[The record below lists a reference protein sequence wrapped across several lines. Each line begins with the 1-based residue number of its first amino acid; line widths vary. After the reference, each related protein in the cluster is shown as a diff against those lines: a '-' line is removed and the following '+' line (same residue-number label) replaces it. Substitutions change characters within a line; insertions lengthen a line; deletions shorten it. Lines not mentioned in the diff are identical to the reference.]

1 MIVKG
6 TQPKC
11 LSALTIL
18 LMYACSPALI
28 ASGFVLATGGASWAY
43 WLEAVTTCWLLAGLP
58 ALLTGVSV
66 VWMRRRGHNSTPWVL
81 RSVLAGGG
89 IFFGYTIIL
98 FVGSLMLAGL
108 VRELVFAGGIA
119 VVAMLVT
126 WCVSGIMMGMERLMN
141 RRRA

>member
-1 MIVKG
+1 MIVKD

-28 ASGFVLATGGASWAY
+28 ASAFVLATGGASWAY

-66 VWMRRRGHNSTPWVL
+66 AWMRRRGHYSTPWVL
-81 RSVLAGGG
+81 RSVLAGGA

-98 FVGSLMLAGL
+98 FVGSLTHAGL
-108 VRELVFAGGIA
+108 VRELAFAGGIA

-126 WCVSGIMMGMERLMN
+126 WCEIGRASCRERV
-141 RRRA
+141 